1 MDIKIIKALLT
12 ELSSVGISQII
23 IDPTEDGTLFR
34 GTNDDRTLI
43 LFDEVGEK
51 LTDMSMGIKSVNAL
65 LSRINLFDEE
75 KAKIELIP
83 DNDGNC
89 RDFIVKQ
96 GRKRVSYRCHE
107 PSTDYIQA
115 PKTLPGDFSITE
127 ENTIKFDKAYVSY
140 LSNAISAMA
149 YTGDKEE
156 RTIKISVD
164 AGNLSV
170 NIFDGSD
177 DSFTDVIEGMDDSLS
192 LEGLFDVAP
201 FSRVMK
207 QSVASES
214 NDGYAVFT
222 ISEQGVG
229 VFRLEYMD
237 ILVHPT
243 VS

>member
-1 MDIKIIKALLT
+1 
-12 ELSSVGISQII
+12 
-23 IDPTEDGTLFR
+23 
-34 GTNDDRTLI
+34 
-43 LFDEVGEK
+43 
-51 LTDMSMGIKSVNAL
+51 
-65 LSRINLFDEE
+65 
-75 KAKIELIP
+75 
-83 DNDGNC
+83 
-89 RDFIVKQ
+89 
-96 GRKRVSYRCHE
+96 
-107 PSTDYIQA
+107 
-115 PKTLPGDFSITE
+115 
-127 ENTIKFDKAYVSY
+127 
-140 LSNAISAMA
+140 MA